1 MTTDTKFWQK
11 LGVLLAVGALAIL
24 LVFLACLRPGR
35 HEVFTGATITLYMD
49 LGSGKYVP
57 SSQPVA
63 VLNVSDP
70 NRIEQLLAFFPD
82 LGRRSD
88 EAAGW
93 QSRAT
98 IDLTKPD
105 GGKVG
110 IALPD
115 DLEVWSEGN
124 GDWPVEGDLKAFLL
138 NLQKEHA
145 ATAPAPNG
153 ASTLP
158 AVSSKP

>member
-88 EAAGW
+88 RAAGW
-93 QSRAT
+93 ESRAT

-105 GGKVG
+105 GGKVR

-124 GDWPVEGDLKAFLL
+124 GDWPVEGDLKAFLQRL
-138 NLQKEHA
+138 VKEHV
-145 ATAPAPNG
+145 TTQPADLG
-153 ASTLP
+153 
-158 AVSSKP
+158 KP